1 MAARDDAM
9 IVGTWVW
16 DADGHHQVDDWP
28 AALAACRRR
37 GEGFVW
43 VGLDGTDARE
53 LESLAAVLGLH
64 PLAVEDAA
72 VGGQR
77 PKLDRY
83 EDSLLVVVRPLEL
96 VAATSDVETRE
107 LTLFVGSEYLVS
119 VRRGGH
125 TPLQDVRYRLDAA
138 PDPLRG
144 TSVGALH
151 GVLDS
156 VVDHYV
162 EIAAALGD
170 ALDAIEDRVFAGA
183 SGADATSIYALKREV
198 QEVRRALVPLV
209 GPVTALAQGGVP
221 QVPEDARPFFADVLD
236 HLVRATEQV
245 EAYERS
251 LTDVLNV
258 HLAQVGV
265 QQNDDNRKISAWA
278 AIGLVPTVVGGIYG
292 MNFEHMPE
300 LGWSFGYPAALAVI
314 AGSCLGLHRAF
325 KRSGWL

>member
-1 MAARDDAM
+1 M

-16 DADGHHQVDDWP
+16 DGDGHHRVEDWP
-28 AALAACRRR
+28 GALSDRRAAEQGL
-37 GEGFVW
+37 VW
-43 VGLDGTDARE
+43 VGLDDPDPGE
-53 LESLAAVLGLH
+53 LKQLAGELGLH
-64 PLAVEDAA
+64 PLAVEDAE

-77 PKLDRY
+77 PKVDRY
-83 EDSLLVVVRPLEL
+83 EDSLLVVLRPLDYDP
-96 VAATSDVETRE
+96 AHDQVETRE
-107 LTLFVGSEYLVS
+107 LTLFVGPHYVVS

-125 TPLQDVRYRLDAA
+125 TPLQDVRYGLDTG
-138 PDPLRG
+138 PVELRA
-144 TSVGALH
+144 SPVGALH
-151 GVLDS
+151 GVLDH

-162 EIAAALGD
+162 DIAGALAD
-170 ALDAIEDRVFAGA
+170 DLDQIEDRVFAGA
-183 SGADATSIYALKREV
+183 QDADATAIYALKREV
-198 QEVRRALVPLV
+198 QEARRAMAPLIA
-209 GPVTALAQGGVP
+209 PLTALAQGGVR
-221 QVPEDARPFFADVLD
+221 QVPADARPFFADVLD
-236 HLVRATEQV
+236 HLVRASESV
-245 EAYERS
+245 EGYERS

-314 AGSCLGLHRAF
+314 AGACLGLHRAF